1 MKKLSRILSVLMA
14 LCLVVTV
21 MPTVAWAKS
30 NSYVMLHPSSGT
42 TPTGV
47 KVQVGDR
54 INGYEITSISG
65 YDIIIDLGT
74 YNVSLNNFRIPM
86 PEEVWEGVAMQY
98 NPQTYVIAGTA
109 GAAHKT
115 PGSNALLGNGGNTFY
130 YYNLGKAS
138 GGGGGGETPDGIPYT
153 VVHKYYTDGNLDGT
167 VTKSGTKSS
176 PTYIYASDF
185 YEYWYRGE
193 KYSDAEYDKYMV
205 YVQKNQ
211 TNKITIT
218 YSRTEQ
224 VVPSYTYKVTYNG
237 NGQTGGATAE
247 QEKTTSATECT
258 FSVSEC
264 GFIKT
269 GYHFVG
275 WGRSKSEVDYEVGD
289 SLRLYITSPTIRLYA
304 IWEKDESEQTTYT
317 LRYDAN
323 GGTGGPANQI
333 YTTTDEFWITSVS
346 SQGPT
351 RDGYT
356 FKGWQS
362 GDTLYTPASTNRTVV
377 LTKDNPTMTLVAQWE
392 QNAPPAP
399 TTYTVRYTDGV
410 DGEEVFADQI
420 TENLPSGATTP
431 AFVGTPAREGY
442 EFVGWYPKVAE
453 TVTDN
458 ATYTAQWQK
467 NAPPAPT
474 TYTVRYTDGV
484 DGEEVFADQ
493 IHTVEEGAT
502 TPAFVG
508 TPAREGY
515 EFVGWT
521 PEVEAT
527 VTDNVIYT
535 ARWEE
540 VEETVYTYR
549 LAYEANAGDS
559 TVSGMPAG
567 KTVKTDAA
575 AYVFS
580 VSSDR
585 PAREGYTFQGWS
597 TTAGGP
603 VEYQGGDRIYLPG
616 VPGEEISVTLF
627 AVWEKSPVP
636 PTPVDP
642 DPKPDPDPD
651 PDPEPDPYIPPYI
664 PPTPVRPDPDPVR
677 PDPDVEIL
685 DEEVPL
691 AGAIGLNLEDHF
703 AYIAGYPDGTVRP
716 DGNITRAEVATI
728 FFRLL
733 TEETRAIYWSQTNDY
748 SDVAP
753 EAWYN
758 NAVSTLSSMEVLSGY
773 PDGTFKPN
781 APITRAEFAKIAV
794 SFFDCAGIVYDGT
807 FSDVAEGQWW
817 TEYIAAA
824 AELGLVE
831 GYPDGTFKPQA
842 NISRA
847 ESCAIVNRVLER
859 KPHEEHLLPEAEMI
873 VWPDNADK
881 AVWYY
886 ADIQEATNSHD
897 YELAETETA
906 EQWTEKL
913 PERDWPALEKEW
925 ADASAAPGGEVIG

>member
-1 MKKLSRILSVLMA
+1 MI
-14 LCLVVTV
+14 
-21 MPTVAWAKS
+21 
-30 NSYVMLHPSSGT
+30 
-42 TPTGV
+42 
-47 KVQVGDR
+47 
-54 INGYEITSISG
+54 
-65 YDIIIDLGT
+65 
-74 YNVSLNNFRIPM
+74 
-86 PEEVWEGVAMQY
+86 
-98 NPQTYVIAGTA
+98 
-109 GAAHKT
+109 
-115 PGSNALLGNGGNTFY
+115 
-130 YYNLGKAS
+130 
-138 GGGGGGETPDGIPYT
+138 
-153 VVHKYYTDGNLDGT
+153 
-167 VTKSGTKSS
+167 
-176 PTYIYASDF
+176 
-185 YEYWYRGE
+185 
-193 KYSDAEYDKYMV
+193 
-205 YVQKNQ
+205 
-211 TNKITIT
+211 
-218 YSRTEQ
+218 
-224 VVPSYTYKVTYNG
+224 
-237 NGQTGGATAE
+237 
-247 QEKTTSATECT
+247 
-258 FSVSEC
+258 
-264 GFIKT
+264 
-269 GYHFVG
+269 
-275 WGRSKSEVDYEVGD
+275 
-289 SLRLYITSPTIRLYA
+289 
-304 IWEKDESEQTTYT
+304 
-317 LRYDAN
+317 
-323 GGTGGPANQI
+323 
-333 YTTTDEFWITSVS
+333 
-346 SQGPT
+346 
-351 RDGYT
+351 
-356 FKGWQS
+356 
-362 GDTLYTPASTNRTVV
+362 
-377 LTKDNPTMTLVAQWE
+377 
-392 QNAPPAP
+392 
-399 TTYTVRYTDGV
+399 
-410 DGEEVFADQI
+410 
-420 TENLPSGATTP
+420 
-431 AFVGTPAREGY
+431 
-442 EFVGWYPKVAE
+442 
-453 TVTDN
+453 
-458 ATYTAQWQK
+458 YTAQWQK

-484 DGEEVFADQ
+484 DGKAFADQ
-493 IHTVEEGAT
+493 SYAAKEGTA
-502 TPAFVG
+502 TPAFEG
-508 TPAREGY
+508 TPTREGY

-642 DPKPDPDPD
+642 DPKPDPDPDPD

>member
-1 MKKLSRILSVLMA
+1 MLAGPQFSKPREIVGRKADMRGLKRGVSRAMPARLPDPLHPNVIAKKGITEVKKLSRILSVLMA

-65 YDIIIDLGT
+65 YDIKIDLGT

-138 GGGGGGETPDGIPYT
+138 GGGGGGD
-153 VVHKYYTDGNLDGT
+153 
-167 VTKSGTKSS
+167 
-176 PTYIYASDF
+176 
-185 YEYWYRGE
+185 
-193 KYSDAEYDKYMV
+193 
-205 YVQKNQ
+205 
-211 TNKITIT
+211 
-218 YSRTEQ
+218 
-224 VVPSYTYKVTYNG
+224 SYLWN
-237 NGQTGGATAE
+237 
-247 QEKTTSATECT
+247 
-258 FSVSEC
+258 F
-264 GFIKT
+264 
-269 GYHFVG
+269 
-275 WGRSKSEVDYEVGD
+275 
-289 SLRLYITSPTIRLYA
+289 
-304 IWEKDESEQTTYT
+304 T
-317 LRYDAN
+317 LQYDAN
-323 GGTGGPANQI
+323 GGTGAPATQTYGTDDKYEKSYGFTIPYTKPTRNGYTFVGWSDSRNGSATKQPGEECKVFQTAGGYNGGSVTKTLYAVWEKETVQEQQYTYKLIYNANGKGSTAVGMPGNQEGKTDLTS
-333 YTTTDEFWITSVS
+333 YTFDVKS
-346 SQGPT
+346 GPT
-351 RDGYT
+351 CEGYT
-356 FKGWQS
+356 FKGWSLTS
-362 GDTLYTPASTNRTVV
+362 GENNSIDYEAGDGMTVTMPTGKTEHTWRLYAVWELEQQEQVTLTYMDRGDIYTTQTFNKGDIATIISCTNTWEGYTFLGWSTVSSAATADWIADSSMAMNSDTTLYAVW
-377 LTKDNPTMTLVAQWE
+377 Q

-431 AFVGTPAREGY
+431 AFVGTP
-442 EFVGWYPKVAE
+442 
-453 TVTDN
+453 T
-458 ATYTAQWQK
+458 
-467 NAPPAPT
+467 
-474 TYTVRYTDGV
+474 
-484 DGEEVFADQ
+484 
-493 IHTVEEGAT
+493 
-502 TPAFVG
+502 
-508 TPAREGY
+508 REGY

-642 DPKPDPDPD
+642 DPKPDPD

-913 PERDWPALEKEW
+913 PERDWPALEQEW

>member
-1 MKKLSRILSVLMA
+1 MLAGPQFSKPREIVGRKADMRGLKRGVSRAMPARLPDPLHPNVIAKKGITEVKKLSRILSVLMA

-54 INGYEITSISG
+54 INGYEITRISG
-65 YDIIIDLGT
+65 YDIKIDLGT

-138 GGGGGGETPDGIPYT
+138 GGGGGGD
-153 VVHKYYTDGNLDGT
+153 
-167 VTKSGTKSS
+167 
-176 PTYIYASDF
+176 
-185 YEYWYRGE
+185 
-193 KYSDAEYDKYMV
+193 
-205 YVQKNQ
+205 
-211 TNKITIT
+211 
-218 YSRTEQ
+218 
-224 VVPSYTYKVTYNG
+224 SYLWN
-237 NGQTGGATAE
+237 
-247 QEKTTSATECT
+247 
-258 FSVSEC
+258 F
-264 GFIKT
+264 
-269 GYHFVG
+269 
-275 WGRSKSEVDYEVGD
+275 
-289 SLRLYITSPTIRLYA
+289 
-304 IWEKDESEQTTYT
+304 T
-317 LRYDAN
+317 LQYDAN
-323 GGTGGPANQI
+323 GGTGAPATQTYGTDNKYEKSYGFTIPYTKPTRNGYTFVGWSDSRNGSATKQPGEECKVFQTAGGYNGGSVTKTLYAVWEKETVQEQQYTYKLIYNANGKGSTAVGMPGNQEGKTDLTS
-333 YTTTDEFWITSVS
+333 YTFDVKS
-346 SQGPT
+346 GPT
-351 RDGYT
+351 CEGYT
-356 FKGWQS
+356 FKGWSLTS
-362 GDTLYTPASTNRTVV
+362 GENNSIDYEAGDGMTVTMPTGKTEHTWRLYAVWELEQQEQVTLTYMDRGDIYTTQTFNKGDIATIISCTNTWEGYTFLGWSTVSSAATADWIADSSMAMNSDTTLYAV
-377 LTKDNPTMTLVAQWE
+377 
-392 QNAPPAP
+392 
-399 TTYTVRYTDGV
+399 
-410 DGEEVFADQI
+410 
-420 TENLPSGATTP
+420 
-431 AFVGTPAREGY
+431 
-442 EFVGWYPKVAE
+442 
-453 TVTDN
+453 
-458 ATYTAQWQK
+458 WQK

-484 DGEEVFADQ
+484 DGKAFADQ
-493 IHTVEEGAT
+493 SYAAKEGTA
-502 TPAFVG
+502 TPAFEG
-508 TPAREGY
+508 TPTREGY

-642 DPKPDPDPD
+642 DPKPDPDSD

-748 SDVAP
+748 SDVEP

>member
-1 MKKLSRILSVLMA
+1 MLAGPQFSKPREIVGRKADMRGLKRGVSRAMPARLPDPLHPNVIAKKGITEVKKLSRILSVLMA

-65 YDIIIDLGT
+65 YDIKIDLGT

-138 GGGGGGETPDGIPYT
+138 GGGGGGD
-153 VVHKYYTDGNLDGT
+153 
-167 VTKSGTKSS
+167 
-176 PTYIYASDF
+176 
-185 YEYWYRGE
+185 
-193 KYSDAEYDKYMV
+193 
-205 YVQKNQ
+205 
-211 TNKITIT
+211 
-218 YSRTEQ
+218 
-224 VVPSYTYKVTYNG
+224 SYLWN
-237 NGQTGGATAE
+237 
-247 QEKTTSATECT
+247 
-258 FSVSEC
+258 F
-264 GFIKT
+264 
-269 GYHFVG
+269 
-275 WGRSKSEVDYEVGD
+275 
-289 SLRLYITSPTIRLYA
+289 
-304 IWEKDESEQTTYT
+304 T
-317 LRYDAN
+317 LQYDAN
-323 GGTGGPANQI
+323 GGTGAPATQTYGTDDKYEKSYGFTIPYTKPTRNGYTFVGWSDSRNGSATKQPGEECKVFQTAGGYNGGSVTKTLYAVWEKETVQEQQYTYKLIYNANGKGSTAVGMPGNQEGKTDLTS
-333 YTTTDEFWITSVS
+333 YTFDVKS
-346 SQGPT
+346 GPT
-351 RDGYT
+351 CEGYT
-356 FKGWQS
+356 FKGWSLTS
-362 GDTLYTPASTNRTVV
+362 GENNSIDYEAGDGMTVTMPTGKTEHTWRLYAVWELEQQEQVTLTYMDRGDIYTTQTFNKGDIATIISCTNTWEGYTFLGWSTVSSAATADWIADSSMAMNSDTTLYAVW
-377 LTKDNPTMTLVAQWE
+377 Q

-410 DGEEVFADQI
+410 DGKAFADQSYAAKEG
-420 TENLPSGATTP
+420 TATP
-431 AFVGTPAREGY
+431 AFEGTP
-442 EFVGWYPKVAE
+442 
-453 TVTDN
+453 T
-458 ATYTAQWQK
+458 
-467 NAPPAPT
+467 
-474 TYTVRYTDGV
+474 
-484 DGEEVFADQ
+484 
-493 IHTVEEGAT
+493 
-502 TPAFVG
+502 
-508 TPAREGY
+508 REGY

-642 DPKPDPDPD
+642 DPKPDPD

-913 PERDWPALEKEW
+913 PERDWPALEQEW

>member
-1 MKKLSRILSVLMA
+1 MLAGPQFSKPREIVGRKADMRGLKRGVSRAMPARLPDPLHPNVIAKKGITEVKKLSRILSVLMA

-54 INGYEITSISG
+54 INGYEITRISG
-65 YDIIIDLGT
+65 YDIKIDLGT

-138 GGGGGGETPDGIPYT
+138 GGGGGGD
-153 VVHKYYTDGNLDGT
+153 
-167 VTKSGTKSS
+167 
-176 PTYIYASDF
+176 
-185 YEYWYRGE
+185 
-193 KYSDAEYDKYMV
+193 
-205 YVQKNQ
+205 
-211 TNKITIT
+211 
-218 YSRTEQ
+218 
-224 VVPSYTYKVTYNG
+224 SYLWN
-237 NGQTGGATAE
+237 
-247 QEKTTSATECT
+247 
-258 FSVSEC
+258 F
-264 GFIKT
+264 
-269 GYHFVG
+269 
-275 WGRSKSEVDYEVGD
+275 
-289 SLRLYITSPTIRLYA
+289 
-304 IWEKDESEQTTYT
+304 T
-317 LRYDAN
+317 LQYDAN
-323 GGTGGPANQI
+323 GGTGAPATQTYGTDNKYEKSYGFTIPYTKPTRNGYTFVGWSDSRNGSATKQPGEECKVFQTAGGYNGGSVTKTLYAVWEKETVQEQQYTYKLIYNANGKGSTAVGMPGNQEGKTDLTS
-333 YTTTDEFWITSVS
+333 YTFDVKS
-346 SQGPT
+346 GPT
-351 RDGYT
+351 CEGYT
-356 FKGWQS
+356 FKGWSLTS
-362 GDTLYTPASTNRTVV
+362 GENNSIDYEAGDGMTVTMPTGKTEHTWRLYAVWELEQQEQVTLTYMDRGDIYTTQTFNKGDIATIISCTNTWEGYTFLGWSTVSSAATADWIADSSMAMNSDTTLYAV
-377 LTKDNPTMTLVAQWE
+377 
-392 QNAPPAP
+392 
-399 TTYTVRYTDGV
+399 
-410 DGEEVFADQI
+410 
-420 TENLPSGATTP
+420 
-431 AFVGTPAREGY
+431 
-442 EFVGWYPKVAE
+442 
-453 TVTDN
+453 
-458 ATYTAQWQK
+458 WQK

-484 DGEEVFADQ
+484 DGKAFADQ
-493 IHTVEEGAT
+493 SYAAKEGTA
-502 TPAFVG
+502 TPAFEG
-508 TPAREGY
+508 TPTREGY

-540 VEETVYTYR
+540 VEETVYTYC
-549 LAYEANAGDS
+549 LAYEANAEGS
-559 TVSGMPAG
+559 TVSGMPTG